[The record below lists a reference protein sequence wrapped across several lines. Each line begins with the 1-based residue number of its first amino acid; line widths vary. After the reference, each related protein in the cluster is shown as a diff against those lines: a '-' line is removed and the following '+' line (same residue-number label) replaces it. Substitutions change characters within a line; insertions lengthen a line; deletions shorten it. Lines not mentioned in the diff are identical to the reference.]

1 MVGILLINKDMIE
14 KIILGTWYREPQ
26 ENWCVKHI
34 SENKLNC
41 KKDETLFIAMDKE
54 TWLKGTG
61 NTGVYA
67 KWIDTHELVHTFSD
81 HVKGVIA
88 QRPVPELPEHIPQYI
103 VENSYDFISGCA
115 EHTRNNINSKTI
127 AITGTVGKSS
137 TKNYLNMLLQA
148 YGSTYATIGN
158 HNSRTGVKLTISN
171 AMFEPDYLIIE
182 TAMSALWMKS
192 GGISHLSRPDIAIIT
207 EIGVGQKGCDEDK
220 TADFKSRIADGLSK
234 NGLVILN
241 RDIKNYA
248 QLVQYVHR
256 YSKNILSYGQ
266 HVDADIRLERVEDG
280 FTVQIKEEKHYV
292 QIDHYVDDGTLSNMT
307 AALATL
313 YALDLDL
320 NKVLKLFNKIN
331 NKDSTLAVSCI
342 KDKDAYLIDDTYN
355 AEYLSMLNAFK
366 FCHNKFKNNRKIL
379 IVGDIIN
386 LADKSREVHEG
397 LLSPIL
403 ENEFEQIA
411 TFGKDTFYLNQLLPK
426 DRNLGHFTD
435 AKQCAKQVRSILQVN
450 DVVLIKGSRR
460 NSTIAT
466 IPCLIAAPEPAN
478 TQLNNN
484 FNQYVAANL
493 SHSNFSEEIWQTK
506 TEYGIGSLV
515 LIYLALRKY
524 ALDEVQLNSI
534 YKVTANVNRE
544 AKGNNALGLFLGE
557 SYYFCQIL
565 QYAILTQKPDC
576 ILALAEHLYQ
586 TTGEALKEIKKE
598 AEILGIDP
606 NKILNVTGRN
616 LRDAAQTKTFLEI
629 FKVSK
634 KIFELPAHFR
644 NEFFVDI
651 TYFKGAIL
659 RPVTAVASGVS
670 LDGFLFVG
678 DRSRRVYVGYS
689 QQTHKKISIHYTD
702 GENAKIE
709 HVLPYYQAFDELPG
723 PKKIRAK
730 SPFINILGDTY
741 FGESYTKIRKRR
753 GAIDALQKY
762 GYTHSFE
769 KIAPF
774 FAKEDINIA
783 NFEAVFT
790 VSDTEQ
796 SPLEKIKPFILGADA
811 EKTLNE
817 FLHRNIN
824 HVVLANNH
832 LKDYGS
838 ESLEFTLDQFD
849 KKSIAY
855 IGAGRNQNQAHE
867 YFEIDWKGKKLAIFN
882 GYWHRDTA
890 YNKFDF
896 YALGHRDGVACT
908 NGILLEQIKA
918 YRTCFPH
925 NKIMVISHWGVDFK
939 PIQDEQ
945 TRIANLLV
953 SCGADL
959 IVGHGPHTIQ
969 PIEYIDGKPII
980 YSIGNGVFNSNGEYE
995 KHQAL
1000 PFGCVVR
1007 LDMDK
1012 QSLKLY
1018 PIFTNN
1024 LKTFWQPFSVSKED
1038 FDLALSVLLDRVH
1051 NKLKIDKD
1059 EYGYYLEVEF

>member
-1 MVGILLINKDMIE
+1 MITKDIIE
-14 KIILGTWYREPQ
+14 KITPGTWFREPDA
-26 ENWCVKHI
+26 NWLVNHI

-41 KKDETLFIAMDKE
+41 KKGETLFIAMDKE

-61 NTGVYA
+61 NTGIYA
-67 KWIDTHELVHTFSD
+67 NWDDTHELVHTFSD
-81 HVKGVIA
+81 KVHGIIA
-88 QRPVPELPEHIPQYI
+88 QRPIPNLPEHIPQYI
-103 VENSYDFISGCA
+103 SENPFDFINKYS
-115 EHTRNNINSKTI
+115 EYTRCNIDSKII
-127 AITGTVGKSS
+127 AITGTVGKTS
-137 TKNYLNMLLQA
+137 TKDYLSILLKEF
-148 YGSTYATIGN
+148 GSTYATVKN
-158 HNSRTGVKLTISN
+158 HNSKTGVKITLAN
-171 AMFEPDYLIIE
+171 AMSNPDYLVIE
-182 TAMSALWMKS
+182 TAMAALWLKTGS
-192 GGISHLSRPDIAIIT
+192 ISRLSRPDIAIIT
-207 EIGVGQKGCDEDK
+207 EVGVGQQGCDENK
-220 TADFKSRIADGLSK
+220 TADFKSRIADGLSE
-234 NGLVILN
+234 NGLVIIN

-248 QLVQYVHR
+248 QLVKYVHR

-266 HVDADIRLERVEDG
+266 HIDADIRFERVEDG
-280 FTVQIKEEKHYV
+280 FTVQLKEEKHH
-292 QIDHYVDDGTLSNMT
+292 IHLDTYVDDGTLSNMT
-307 AALATL
+307 ASLATL
-313 YALDLDL
+313 YTLG
-320 NKVLKLFNKIN
+320 LKLTDVFQLYKKIN
-331 NKDSTLAVSCI
+331 NKESTLAVSYL
-342 KDKDAYLIDDTYN
+342 KDKSVFLIDDTYN
-355 AEYLSMLNAFK
+355 AEYLSMINAFK
-366 FCHNKFKNNRKIL
+366 FCQGKYKDNRKIL
-379 IVGDIIN
+379 VIGDIIN
-386 LADKSREVHEG
+386 LANKSREVHES
-397 LLSPIL
+397 LVKPIL
-403 ENEFEQIA
+403 ESEFKLIA
-411 TFGKDTFYLNQLLPK
+411 TFGKDTIYLNQLLPS

-435 AKQCAKQVRSILQVN
+435 AKQCAKQIRNILQEN
-450 DVVLIKGSRR
+450 DVLLVKGSRR

-466 IPCLIAAPEPAN
+466 IPSLITAPESAS

-484 FNQYVAANL
+484 VNQYMVANL

-506 TEYGIGSLV
+506 TEYGIGSLI

-534 YKVTANVNRE
+534 YKVTVNVNRE

-586 TTGEALKEIKKE
+586 TTGAALKEIKKE

-616 LRDAAQTKTFLEI
+616 LRGVTQTKTFLEI

-659 RPVTAVASGVS
+659 RPITAVASDVS

-709 HVLPYYQAFDELPG
+709 HILPYYQAFDELPDS
-723 PKKIRAK
+723 KKINAK

-774 FAKEDINIA
+774 FAKDDINIA

-790 VSDTEQ
+790 ASDTEQ

-817 FLHRNIN
+817 FLNRNIN

-908 NGILLEQIKA
+908 NGILLDQLKA
-918 YRTCFPH
+918 YKTCFPQ

-945 TRIANLLV
+945 TRIAKLLV

-959 IVGHGPHTIQ
+959 IIGHGPHTIQ

-995 KHQAL
+995 RHQAM
-1000 PFGCVVR
+1000 PYGCIVR
-1007 LDMDK
+1007 LNMDE
-1012 QSLKLY
+1012 QTLKLY

-1024 LKTFWQPFSVSKED
+1024 LKTFWQPQQVNKDQFLEIKTKILKNEIEVSNGEEDKLGYFFSIT
-1038 FDLALSVLLDRVH
+1038 F
-1051 NKLKIDKD
+1051 
-1059 EYGYYLEVEF
+1059 